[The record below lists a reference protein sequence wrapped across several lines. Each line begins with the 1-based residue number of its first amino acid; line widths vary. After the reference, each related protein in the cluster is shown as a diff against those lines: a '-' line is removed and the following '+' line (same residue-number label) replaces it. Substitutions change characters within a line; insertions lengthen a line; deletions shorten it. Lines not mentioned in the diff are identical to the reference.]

1 MGRQIIKQ
9 PNDKY
14 AVWSSVIDDFII
26 INATPD
32 ELIEG
37 FIEEAKETIKVP
49 HNTPKTA
56 PPAKVKIVAPGRD
69 KPVTAI

>member
-37 FIEEAKETIKVP
+37 FIEEAKEQLK
-49 HNTPKTA
+49 K
-56 PPAKVKIVAPGRD
+56 KQLGRD
-69 KPVTAI
+69 RKIKKKGKTNTTNLPCPLMLQ